1 MKLIVRPA
9 FYHDLAREEFWLLEH
24 AGAEI
29 SDRWHE
35 ALWKTLEFLK
45 TNPMIG
51 RARMDLKHK
60 GIRSWRIKEFDRWIV
75 FYGVRDD
82 SIIIYRVVLGTMNLL
97 VLRFG

>member
-9 FYHDLAREEFWLLEH
+9 FYHDLAWEEFWLLEH

-29 SDRWHE
+29 ADRWHE
-35 ALWKTLEFLK
+35 SLWRTLEFLK
-45 TNPMIG
+45 AKPKFG

-82 SIIIYRVVLGTMNLL
+82 SIIIYRVVSGTMNLL
-97 VLRFG
+97 ALRFG